1 MPKLAF
7 AGSNKAKD
15 AIRVMNKMAV
25 KKTQVKSAVKKVKA
39 KTTEVTKGTVIKT
52 NLATKPKQKP
62 QPKKKEPQKK
72 LYIVTRAGIRR
83 CATRAGIRCIQRE
96 SVQDLKDNVEG
107 LVREILMRARS
118 NALLISKTKTLRLN
132 DIASAARNMG
142 LGELVCC

>member
-7 AGSNKAKD
+7 AGSQKTKD
-15 AIRVMNKMAV
+15 AIRVINKMAV
-25 KKTQVKSAVKKVKA
+25 KKGPNKQPAKKNKA
-39 KTTEVTKGTVIKT
+39 KATMAKGTVIKT
-52 NLATKPKQKP
+52 NLALKTPTAKLKAKKDTK
-62 QPKKKEPQKK
+62 EKK
-72 LYIVTRAGIRR
+72 LYVVTRAGIRR

-96 SVQDLKDNVEG
+96 SVQDLKDNVED
-107 LVREILMRARS
+107 LVRQILMRARS